1 MGKDFF
7 AEEERRLSAEIEAV
21 RAQASEREHQEQVHN
36 ELVLRFEQVA
46 AILRDLDI
54 EALWAAAEDAERRV
68 LIEELV
74 DSVTVFP
81 DHLEVKVGGA
91 PPLNVLYSEVGLKE
105 SENVR
110 VGGGTRTRGPRPL
123 VIESPWSQLGKAA

>member
-1 MGKDFF
+1 M
-7 AEEERRLSAEIEAV
+7 
-21 RAQASEREHQEQVHN
+21 
-36 ELVLRFEQVA
+36 RFEQVA
-46 AILRDLDI
+46 ALLRDLDI
-54 EALWAAAEDAERRV
+54 EAVWSAADDGERRVVIEAVWSAADDGERRV
-68 LIEELV
+68 LIEELI

-110 VGGGTRTRGPRPL
+110 VGGPTATISDSRLCT
-123 VIESPWSQLGKAA
+123 SSASYT